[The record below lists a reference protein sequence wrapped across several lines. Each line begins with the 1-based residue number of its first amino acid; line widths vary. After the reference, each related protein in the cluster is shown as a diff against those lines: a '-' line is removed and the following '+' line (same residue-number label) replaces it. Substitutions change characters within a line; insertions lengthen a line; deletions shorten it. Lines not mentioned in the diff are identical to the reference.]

1 MTTGRINQITYCF
14 LVLTANRF
22 RFTEVKLLSAAI
34 AVLLGLELPKPRPE
48 LTHAT
53 VSRLQTTAPRARRP
67 GLLKSRAHAARVLK
81 YRPKGKR
88 TILYA
93 RLIFTT
99 PSSSEK
105 PRTRRDFGKERPH
118 QVHSARRSKKRGRVT
133 GTLLLFIG
141 EHIHRFDFE
150 KSNRDRQRSIQ
161 LTNNSHS
168 DLPPPRALIPDSSLW
183 NERRARR
190 AQRVRRRFEKCL
202 TTATPAKGPGEGQP
216 RRSSRCEPHCFP
228 RPSH

>member
-99 PSSSEK
+99 PSSSEN
-105 PRTRRDFGKERPH
+105 PVQD
-118 QVHSARRSKKRGRVT
+118 VILAKRGRIKFTARGALRREGGSQVRYSCSLESIST
-133 GTLLLFIG
+133 G
-141 EHIHRFDFE
+141 
-150 KSNRDRQRSIQ
+150 SISKNQ
-161 LTNNSHS
+161 TVIANDPYNS
-168 DLPPPRALIPDSSLW
+168 
-183 NERRARR
+183 
-190 AQRVRRRFEKCL
+190 L
-202 TTATPAKGPGEGQP
+202 TTVTVICHHRE
-216 RRSSRCEPHCFP
+216 H
-228 RPSH
+228 